1 MAEGYRTVKGY
12 GTDEIVVKKSR
23 FIANVFPV
31 SSEEEALAKVT
42 EIKKKYHDARHSCYA
57 YRIGKK
63 GESVKYSDDGE
74 PQGTA
79 GIPMLDILRGEDITE
94 VVVIVTRYF
103 GGILLGTGGLVRAYS
118 GAAKAGL
125 AAAGLADKVL
135 CRKVEISSDYSLHG
149 KIQYML
155 LNRGHKVLDTAFT
168 DSVKITAACL
178 AGEAEALEAE
188 VKDISQ
194 GKAVFEAGELF
205 YA

>member
-1 MAEGYRTVKGY
+1 MAEGYKTVKNAGS
-12 GTDEIVVKKSR
+12 DEIVVKKSR

-31 SSEEEALAKVT
+31 SSEEEAAERVL

-63 GESVKYSDDGE
+63 GEWVKYSDDGE

-79 GIPMLDILRGEDITE
+79 GIPILDILKGEDITDVL
-94 VVVIVTRYF
+94 VVVTRYF

-125 AAAGLADKVL
+125 AAAGTVEMTL
-135 CRKVEISSDYSLHG
+135 CRRAEISADYSLHG

-155 LNRGHKVLDTAFT
+155 LNRGHKILDTVFT
-168 DSVKITAACL
+168 DKVKITAACL
-178 AGEAEALEAE
+178 AEEIQALEAD
-188 VKDISQ
+188 VRDISQ
-194 GKAVFEAGELF
+194 GRAVFKAGEEF
-205 YA
+205 YT